1 MGTKRIY
8 IEDDNISVDNTLY
21 KGTEGLWSL
30 VADSKP
36 RSSLYNENDLANYKK
51 LLKQT
56 GVIFDPNIG
65 GSRSRPRTT
74 TKWKRTIEPLM
85 KDTDF
90 FSGEGSGISNQVS
103 FLPGDIKGLAKKF
116 KLLLAEFM
124 AGNKTTRNELVS
136 ILDELLRRGKITKSE
151 YTNSNSFLAADDKV

>member
-1 MGTKRIY
+1 
-8 IEDDNISVDNTLY
+8 
-21 KGTEGLWSL
+21 
-30 VADSKP
+30 
-36 RSSLYNENDLANYKK
+36 
-51 LLKQT
+51 
-56 GVIFDPNIG
+56 
-65 GSRSRPRTT
+65 
-74 TKWKRTIEPLM
+74 M

-103 FLPGDIKGLAKKF
+103 FLPGDIGGLAKKF

-136 ILDELLRRGKITKSE
+136 ILDELLRRGKITKNE